1 AAADRPGIEVQGLP
15 LVTGATGFAGGHLLE
30 RLVGGGAEV
39 HAIARAGGQLPA
51 ARPGVRWS
59 AVDLLDRDAVRR
71 ALEAARPSVIYH
83 CAGIADVQDAW
94 KTPAR
99 ALRVNVLGT
108 HNLLEGCRDAG
119 LACRIFVTGSAQIY
133 RPRTGAIT
141 EEDEVAP
148 ANPYGV
154 SKLAQ
159 ELTAAGSG
167 LPVVLARPFNHA
179 GPRQSPSYA
188 SSAFAQQ
195 IAGIE
200 AGRREA
206 VLRVGNL
213 ESRRDITDVRDTVR
227 AYQALA
233 ESGVPLR
240 PYNVCSG
247 RAYSMRE
254 ILDIL
259 LSLARV
265 RVRVELDPARLRPSD
280 NPIILGSHA
289 RLTADTGWRPEI
301 PIERTLADL
310 LDDWRVREAHMS
322 CPAFAPPALRR
333 SKALTRRSRV
343 SSFTSRWAD
352 SRCCFAGSRGRRRS
366 GSRAAPCCSI
376 FSSCL

>member
-1 AAADRPGIEVQGLP
+1 MQGAP

-30 RLVGGGAEV
+30 RLAAGGAPV
-39 HAIARAGGQLPA
+39 HAFAHAGGQPPSPHA
-51 ARPGVRWS
+51 GVHWWS
-59 AVDLLDRDAVRR
+59 VDLLDREAVRG
-71 ALEAARPSVIYH
+71 ALQAARPSVVYH
-83 CAGIADVQDAW
+83 CAGLADVQNAW
-94 KTPAR
+94 KAPAR
-99 ALRVNVLGT
+99 ALRVNVVGT
-108 HNLLEGCRDAG
+108 HNLLEGCRDVG
-119 LACRIFVTGSAQIY
+119 LSCRVFVTGSAQIY
-133 RPRTGAIT
+133 RPSTGAIS

-159 ELTAAGSG
+159 ELTAAASG
-167 LPVVLARPFNHA
+167 LPVLLARPFNHA

-195 IAGIE
+195 IARIE
-200 AGRREA
+200 AGGLDP

-265 RVRVELDPARLRPSD
+265 RVRVDVDPARLRPSD

-289 RLTADTGWRPEI
+289 RLTTDTGWRPEI
-301 PIERTLADL
+301 PIEQTLADL
-310 LDDWRVREAHMS
+310 LDYWR
-322 CPAFAPPALRR
+322 
-333 SKALTRRSRV
+333 TQ
-343 SSFTSRWAD
+343 T
-352 SRCCFAGSRGRRRS
+352 
-366 GSRAAPCCSI
+366 AAA
-376 FSSCL
+376 